1 VGAAVIADTKVKE
14 VMTREVYTLPPQA
27 TIAEAAAIFKR
38 KPIDG
43 IPITDDGRVVGMVTK
58 SHILNGIVDGLGWD
72 KPVKHLMARD
82 VLCIDPDRSVYE
94 ICLLPVKRL
103 PVVDRNQKL
112 LGMITKTDLMRVFSG
127 DVRYVKERLSTIIES
142 THNGIIAVSI
152 DGRVI
157 THNSSASRIL
167 GMEATSAMGKHI
179 DEVFPESGLLTVI
192 ATGRAETGVQVSLGK
207 RTLLCNRTPL
217 IKNDEVIGAVGV
229 FQDISELEA
238 ISRQLDSFRKISNQL
253 HAIIESSYDGICV
266 ASSTGSI
273 EQVNSAYERLMGVSK
288 EQVLGKTIGE
298 DLVGKVRRQRM
309 PVTLMQRT
317 ATGKDVLVTGSPI
330 FNEDGHLCKVVTNV
344 RDMTE
349 LGRLKR
355 ELEISTE
362 LQQRYSNE
370 LSLLR
375 GEHLNSQVVLTEHSR
390 MKGIIEMA
398 LRVAAFDSTVLILG
412 ETGVGKEVIAKMI
425 HDHSA
430 RKDGPFIKVN
440 CAAIPETLLESELF
454 GYAPGAFTGASRAGK
469 PGMFEL
475 AKGGTIFLDE
485 IAELPLSLQAKLL
498 RVLQEQ
504 EVFKVGGV
512 SPQKIDV
519 RVLAASNKDLEKMV
533 EAGAFRDD
541 LYYRLNV
548 IPLTVPPLRDHK
560 EDIPL
565 LAHTYLQRFNSRYR
579 TDKRLSP
586 GAVDQLCEYSWPG
599 NIRELAHTLERLVIM
614 TKGEA
619 IEAGNLPKAMVAHAA
634 PTQGLMVGTCP
645 DLDVGPLKEAIGEFE
660 QALISK
666 AIQQQGSIRKAAK
679 VLEID
684 PSTVLRKMR
693 RSNGRQLSGCEA

>member
-1 VGAAVIADTKVKE
+1 MGAAVIADTKVKE

-82 VLCIDPDRSVYE
+82 ILCIDPDRSVYE

-167 GMEATSAMGKHI
+167 GLEATSAMGKHI

-238 ISRQLDSFRKISNQL
+238 ISRQLDSFRKLSNQL

-266 ASSTGSI
+266 ASSAGSI

-288 EQVLGKTIGE
+288 EEVLGKTIGE
-298 DLVGKVRRQRM
+298 DLVGKVRMQRM

-362 LQQRYSNE
+362 LQQRYSTE

-375 GEHLNSQVVLTEHSR
+375 GEHLNSQVVLTEHSC

-533 EAGAFRDD
+533 EAGAFRND

-619 IEAGNLPKAMVAHAA
+619 IEAGNLPKAVAHAA

-645 DLDVGPLKEAIGEFE
+645 ALDVGPLKEAIGEFE

-693 RSNGRQLSGCEA
+693 RSNGRQLSGYEA